1 MYISMYYN
9 LCIYLCTAYGF
20 QSYSEPFHVWVWY
33 EYWCLSMTRMI
44 RMARTMPI
52 ARAVWKR
59 MLRIL
64 YPIYGKQVYTWGFV
78 RWGRLAEELQNYEK
92 AYVDFLLLSDGRHVL
107 EVSYTTTF
115 CCLKETR
122 SSLRYLL

>member
-1 MYISMYYN
+1 MWGHCHDLKCDSCGSPIE
-9 LCIYLCTAYGF
+9 LVHHALWIC
-20 QSYSEPFHVWVWY
+20 
-33 EYWCLSMTRMI
+33 
-44 RMARTMPI
+44 PI
-52 ARAVWKR
+52 ARVVWKR